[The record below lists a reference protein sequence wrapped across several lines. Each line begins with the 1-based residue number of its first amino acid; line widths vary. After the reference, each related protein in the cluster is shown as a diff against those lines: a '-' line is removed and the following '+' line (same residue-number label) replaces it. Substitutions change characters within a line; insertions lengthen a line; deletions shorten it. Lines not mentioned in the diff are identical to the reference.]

1 MERIT
6 TQEAE
11 QYIPLKENYS
21 DQSLDSAAYYTLSP
35 SPQGDGW
42 ESVTYYTA
50 RKRGIYNYVSN
61 GMKLTYPSGMEVS
74 VCDAKKFLQVNN
86 KVKKNDKLREHVEV
100 HFTKNKNIKKCNI
113 IAPRRFYNPNIFL
126 EIDTPKDLLMISK
139 IIKHFNKTKKFNY
152 LDDILRFLKK
162 KPNIINL
169 NIRLRDLLK

>member
-50 RKRGIYNYVSN
+50 RKRGIYNKQGEGDQWVYILENDSQP
-61 GMKLTYPSGMEVS
+61 GLLKIGYTKLTPDERAKQISNATGVPLPYKVAWAYRCFNGELLEGEVHH
-74 VCDAKKFLQVNN
+74 ALKKYRVNN
-86 KVKKNDKLREHVEV
+86 QREFFQISLNEAKETIETIGKNFK
-100 HFTKNKNIKKCNI
+100 
-113 IAPRRFYNPNIFL
+113 
-126 EIDTPKDLLMISK
+126 
-139 IIKHFNKTKKFNY
+139 
-152 LDDILRFLKK
+152 
-162 KPNIINL
+162 
-169 NIRLRDLLK
+169 